1 MKTIEESVV
10 AAMDGSDKKLYPFIP
25 FIMQD
30 IWEFGTSAEV
40 IKQLIKRHMNNYSG
54 LQILDLGCGKG
65 CVCIKLAREFACSCL
80 GIDAVKEFIGEART
94 KARDWDVDS
103 LCRFVTAD
111 IRKKIMELEKFDVII
126 LGSVGPVYGDYK
138 ATLNILRDHL
148 NRDGIIIIDDG
159 YIDTEN
165 NFSYPKILKKEEII
179 QQISISGMQL
189 VDEIISNPDEIKASD
204 DFMFDKIIKRCNQL
218 IEMYPDNSEVF
229 LDYIISQQQENEI
242 LERKVVCSA
251 MVIKNKM

>member
-10 AAMDGSDKKLYPFIP
+10 IAMDGSDKKLFPFIP

-30 IWEFGTSAEV
+30 LWEFGTSSDV
-40 IKQLIKRHMNNYSG
+40 IKQLIKKHTSNYSG
-54 LQILDLGCGKG
+54 LEILVLGCGKG
-65 CVCIKLAREFACSCL
+65 CVCIKLAKEFGCSCL
-80 GIDAVKEFIGEART
+80 GIDAVKEFIGEAKT
-94 KARDWDVDS
+94 KAKDWDVDAF
-103 LCRFVTAD
+103 CKFITAD
-111 IRKKIMELEKFDVII
+111 IRTKIKELEKYDVII

-138 ATLNILRDHL
+138 ATLNILREHL
-148 NRDGIIIIDDG
+148 NQDGIIIIDDG

-165 NFSYPKILKKEEII
+165 NFSHPKILKKEEII
-179 QQISISGMQL
+179 QQISTSGMQL
-189 VDEIISNPDEIKASD
+189 VDEIIANKDEIKASD

-242 LERKVVCSA
+242 LERKVVCST
-251 MVIKNKM
+251 MVIKSKT